1 MKDGFLNR
9 LMYHQLIICV
19 LSITIIFAQNAVDI
33 HNLQIKDG
41 MYYEPLGMK
50 PYTGRIIDVNN
61 HGNIILETDCV
72 RGEISGLWI
81 TWYDNGKK
89 ESEGYYEN
97 GHKSGLWK
105 SWHNTGQLWKEG
117 YYVFDKKEGTWL
129 YWYLNGNNQ
138 ELKTYRNG
146 KLDGPIKQWYSN
158 GQKKIIGHYKELS
171 KYEVSRKYGKWV
183 YYLNESGTA
192 RISKYYGNN

>member
-19 LSITIIFAQNAVDI
+19 LSITIMFAQNEVDI

-97 GHKSGLWK
+97 GIK
-105 SWHNTGQLWKEG
+105 
-117 YYVFDKKEGTWL
+117 VDC
-129 YWYLNGNNQ
+129 
-138 ELKTYRNG
+138 G
-146 KLDGPIKQWYSN
+146 KVG
-158 GQKKIIGHYKELS
+158 IIQ
-171 KYEVSRKYGKWV
+171 VNYGKKV
-183 YYLNESGTA
+183 TMFLIKKKVLGYIGT
-192 RISKYYGNN
+192 